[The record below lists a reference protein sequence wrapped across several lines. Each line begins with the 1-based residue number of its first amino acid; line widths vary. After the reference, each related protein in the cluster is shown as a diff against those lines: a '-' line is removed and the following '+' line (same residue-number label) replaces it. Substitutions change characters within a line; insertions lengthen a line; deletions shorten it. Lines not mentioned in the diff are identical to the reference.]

1 MKIKVNTLPLDG
13 GGLRRELSRTIEV
26 GVDMAYSPSPPP
38 SPLRA
43 RGSSGPEATRGEG
56 DNWDYFLSNLTRLFN
71 LSKMGLMASE
81 AIKKRVEKLREE
93 IEYHNYRYYVLDQ
106 PEISDAQ
113 YDCLMRELQ
122 KLEEEYPELRSPNSP
137 TQRVGAPPL
146 EAFEIFRHT
155 IPMLSLANAFDESE
169 ARDFDKRVKKFL
181 GTSADITYVAEPKLD
196 GLAVELVYER
206 GQFVVGSTRGDGVNG
221 ENITQNLR
229 TIKTIPLQLIRK
241 EIPAPERLEVRGE
254 VIIQL
259 KKFKELNRKREEM
272 GEPFFAN
279 PRNAAAGSVRQLD
292 SKITVERPLEIY
304 CYGVG
309 GVRGRTF
316 KTHSEI
322 LQTFPKWGL
331 RTNPNIKRC
340 QNIDEVLEYY
350 HKMNEKRETLP
361 YEIDGIVIKVDR
373 LDLQAR
379 LGEISRSPR
388 WALAFKFQPR
398 QETTKI
404 LDIIVQVGRTGALT
418 PVAVME
424 PVRVGGV
431 EVSRATLHNQDEI
444 DKKDVRVGDTV
455 VIQRAGDVIPEV
467 VQVITSKRKGTE
479 KKFRMPSKCPVC
491 GAEVIKDEA
500 IHRCNGLDCPAQLK
514 GRIKHFASKRAMD
527 IEGLGLKL
535 IDQLVN
541 KGLIKDVAD
550 IYYINKQELIE
561 LERMADKSAQNIIDA
576 IEKSKTKPLSKF
588 LYALGIRHVGE
599 TTAEDLACHFPR
611 LDDLF
616 RLSEEDLME
625 VEGIGPEV
633 AASVIQFFRDKKNKE
648 SIELLKKA
656 GVKVIEPKIKEKGK
670 LAGKTFVFTGA
681 LKIFGRDEARNLVES
696 SGGMTTS
703 SISKKVDYVV
713 VGEDPGS
720 KFDRAKELG
729 IKTLTEEEFK
739 KMIG

>member
-1 MKIKVNTLPLDG
+1 
-13 GGLRRELSRTIEV
+13 
-26 GVDMAYSPSPPP
+26 
-38 SPLRA
+38 
-43 RGSSGPEATRGEG
+43 
-56 DNWDYFLSNLTRLFN
+56 
-71 LSKMGLMASE
+71 MGLMASE
-81 AIKKRVEKLREE
+81 GIKKRVKKLREE
-93 IEYHNYRYYVLDQ
+93 IEYHNNRYYILDQ

-113 YDCLMRELQ
+113 YDRLMRELE
-122 KLEEEYPELRSPNSP
+122 KLEEEYPKLRSPNSP
-137 TQRVGAPPL
+137 TQRVGATPL
-146 EAFEIFRHT
+146 EAFEIVRHT
-155 IPMLSLANAFDESE
+155 FPMLSLANAFDESE
-169 ARDFDKRVKKFL
+169 AKDFDKRVKKFL
-181 GTSADITYVAEPKLD
+181 GYSAEITYVAEPKLD

-229 TIKTIPLQLIRK
+229 TIKTIPLQIIRK
-241 EIPAPERLEVRGE
+241 EVPVPERLVVRGE

-259 KKFKELNRKREEM
+259 KKFKELNRKREEI
-272 GEPFFAN
+272 GEPLFAN

-292 SKITVERPLEIY
+292 SKITAERPLEIY
-304 CYGVG
+304 CYGLGEVTG
-309 GVRGRTF
+309 QTF

-331 RTNPNIKRC
+331 RTNPNIQRY

-373 LDLQAR
+373 LDLQTR

-388 WALAFKFQPR
+388 WALAFKFQPK

-404 LDIIVQVGRTGALT
+404 LDIIVQVGRTGAIT

-424 PVRVGGV
+424 PVKVGGV

-491 GAEVIKDEA
+491 GAEVIKEEA
-500 IHRCNGLDCPAQLK
+500 IHRCIGLDCPAQLK

-527 IEGLGLKL
+527 IEGLGVKL
-535 IDQLVN
+535 IDQSVD

-550 IYYINKQELIE
+550 IYYINKEKLIE

-576 IEKSKTKPLSKF
+576 IGKSKTKPLSKF

-599 TTAEDLACHFPR
+599 TTAEDLAHHFPR

-616 RLSEEDLME
+616 HLSEEDLME

-633 AASVIQFFRDKKNKE
+633 AASMHQFFRDKKNKE

-670 LAGKTFVFTGA
+670 LAGKTFLFTGA
-681 LKIFGRDEARNLVES
+681 LKDFGREEARNLVES
-696 SGGMTTS
+696 LGGMTAS
-703 SISKKVDYVV
+703 SVSKKVDFVV

-720 KFDRAKELG
+720 KSDKAKELG
-729 IKTLTEEEFK
+729 IKILTEEDFK
-739 KMIG
+739 RMIG

>member
-1 MKIKVNTLPLDG
+1 MLCALCD
-13 GGLRRELSRTIEV
+13 LSDLT
-26 GVDMAYSPSPPP
+26 S
-38 SPLRA
+38 
-43 RGSSGPEATRGEG
+43 
-56 DNWDYFLSNLTRLFN
+56 LSI

-81 AIKKRVEKLREE
+81 AIKKKVEKLREE
-93 IEYHNYRYYVLDQ
+93 IEYHNYLYYVLDQ

-113 YDCLMRELQ
+113 YDRLMRELE
-122 KLEEEYPELRSPNSP
+122 KLEEQFPELRSLNSP

-146 EAFEIFRHT
+146 EAFEIVRHT
-155 IPMLSLANAFDESE
+155 LPMLSLANAFDETE

-181 GTSADITYVAEPKLD
+181 GSSEDITYVAEPKLD

-272 GEPFFAN
+272 GEPPFAN

-292 SKITVERPLEIY
+292 SKITAARPLEIY
-304 CYGVG
+304 CYGLGEVIG
-309 GVRGRTF
+309 KPF

-331 RTNPNIKRC
+331 RTNPHIQRC
-340 QNIDEVLEYY
+340 QDIDEVLEYY

-361 YEIDGIVIKVDR
+361 YEIDGIVIKVDH
-373 LDLQAR
+373 LDLQTR
-379 LGEISRSPR
+379 LGEIVRSPR
-388 WALAFKFQPR
+388 WALAFKFQPK

-424 PVRVGGV
+424 PVKVGGV

-491 GAEVIKDEA
+491 EAEVIKEEA
-500 IHRCNGLDCPAQLK
+500 IHRCIGLDCPAQLK

-527 IEGLGLKL
+527 IEGLGVKL
-535 IDQLVN
+535 TDQLVE
-541 KGLIKDVAD
+541 KGLIKDVVD
-550 IYYINKQELIE
+550 IYTIKKDELIA

-599 TTAEDLACHFPR
+599 TTAEDLACQFPR
-611 LDDLF
+611 LDDF
-616 RLSEEDLME
+616 FHLSEEDLME

-633 AASVIQFFRDKKNKE
+633 AASVHQFFRDKKNKE

-656 GVKVIEPKIKEKGK
+656 GVKVIEPKVKEKGK
-670 LAGKTFVFTGA
+670 LAGKTFLFTGA
-681 LKIFGRDEARNLVES
+681 LKTFGRDEARNVVES
-696 SGGMTTS
+696 LGGMTTS
-703 SISKKVDYVV
+703 SVSKKVDFVV

-720 KFDRAKELG
+720 KFDKAKELG

-739 KMIG
+739 KMII

>member
-1 MKIKVNTLPLDG
+1 
-13 GGLRRELSRTIEV
+13 
-26 GVDMAYSPSPPP
+26 
-38 SPLRA
+38 
-43 RGSSGPEATRGEG
+43 
-56 DNWDYFLSNLTRLFN
+56 
-71 LSKMGLMASE
+71 MGLMASE
-81 AIKKRVEKLREE
+81 AIKKRVEKLRED
-93 IEYHNYRYYVLDQ
+93 IEYHNHLYYVLDQ

-113 YDCLMRELQ
+113 YDRLMKELE
-122 KLEEEYPELRSPNSP
+122 KLEEQHPEFRSPNSP
-137 TQRVGAPPL
+137 TQRVGATPL
-146 EAFEIFRHT
+146 EAFKIVRHT
-155 IPMLSLANAFDESE
+155 FPMLSLANAFDESE
-169 ARDFDKRVKKFL
+169 AKDFDKRVKKFL
-181 GTSADITYVAEPKLD
+181 GYSAEITYVAEPKLD

-241 EIPAPERLEVRGE
+241 EIPAPERFEVRGE

-272 GEPFFAN
+272 GEPVFAN

-292 SKITVERPLEIY
+292 SKITAARPLEIY

-309 GVRGRTF
+309 EVRGRTF

-331 RTNPNIKRC
+331 RMNPNIQRC

-361 YEIDGIVIKVDR
+361 YEIDGIVIKVDS
-373 LDLQAR
+373 LDLQTR

-388 WALAFKFQPR
+388 WALAFKFQPK

-527 IEGLGLKL
+527 IEGLGVKL

-550 IYYINKQELIE
+550 IYYINKQKLIE

-611 LDDLF
+611 LDDFF

-656 GVKVIEPKIKEKGK
+656 GVKVIEPKVKEKGK
-670 LAGKTFVFTGA
+670 LAGKTFLFTGA
-681 LKIFGRDEARNLVES
+681 LKTFGRDEARNLVES

-720 KFDRAKELG
+720 KSDKAKELG
-729 IKTLTEEEFK
+729 IKILTEEEFK
-739 KMIG
+739 KMIS

>member
-1 MKIKVNTLPLDG
+1 
-13 GGLRRELSRTIEV
+13 V
-26 GVDMAYSPSPPP
+26 G
-38 SPLRA
+38 
-43 RGSSGPEATRGEG
+43 
-56 DNWDYFLSNLTRLFN
+56 
-71 LSKMGLMASE
+71 
-81 AIKKRVEKLREE
+81 KLREE
-93 IEYHNYRYYVLDQ
+93 IEYHNFRYYVLDQ

-113 YDCLMRELQ
+113 YDRLMRELE
-122 KLEEEYPELRSPNSP
+122 KLEEQYPELRTLNSP

-146 EAFEIFRHT
+146 EEFEIVRHT
-155 IPMLSLANAFDESE
+155 LPMLSLANAFDETE
-169 ARDFDKRVKKFL
+169 AKEFDKRVKKFL
-181 GTSADITYVAEPKLD
+181 ETSSDIEYVTEPKLD

-206 GQFVVGSTRGDGVNG
+206 GQFVVGSTRGDGING

-241 EIPAPERLEVRGE
+241 EIPVPERLEARGE
-254 VIIQL
+254 VIMQL
-259 KKFKELNRKREEM
+259 KRFRELNQKREGL
-272 GEPFFAN
+272 GEPLFAN

-292 SKITVERPLEIY
+292 SKITAERPLEIY
-304 CYGVG
+304 CYGIG
-309 GVRGRTF
+309 EVRGRTF
-316 KTHSEI
+316 KSHSDL

-331 RTNPNIKRC
+331 RANPNIRRC
-340 QNIDEVLEYY
+340 KDIEEVIEYY
-350 HKMNEKRETLP
+350 YEMNEKREKLP

-379 LGEISRSPR
+379 LGEIARSPR
-388 WALAFKFQPR
+388 WALAFKFQPK

-424 PVRVGGV
+424 PVKVGGV

-467 VQVITSKRKGTE
+467 VQVIESKRTGKE
-479 KKFRMPSKCPVC
+479 KKFKMPSKCPVC
-491 GAEVIKDEA
+491 GAEVIKEEA
-500 IHRCNGLDCPAQLK
+500 IHRCIGLDCLAQLK

-527 IEGLGLKL
+527 VEGLGVKL
-535 IDQLVN
+535 INQLVD

-550 IYYINKQELIE
+550 IYYIEKEQLIE

-576 IEKSKTKPLSKF
+576 IEASKTKPLSKF

-599 TTAEDLACHFPR
+599 TTAEDLAHRFSR
-611 LDDLF
+611 LDDF
-616 RLSEEDLME
+616 FHLSEEDLRE

-633 AASVIQFFRDKKNKE
+633 SASVYQFFRDKKNKG
-648 SIELLKKA
+648 SIERLKRA
-656 GVKVIEPKIKEKGK
+656 GVTVIEPKGKVKGK
-670 LAGKTFVFTGA
+670 FVGKTFVFTGA
-681 LKIFGRDEARNLVES
+681 LKSFGRDEARNIVES
-696 SGGMTTS
+696 LGGMTAS
-703 SISKKVDYVV
+703 SVSKKVDFVV

-720 KFDRAKELG
+720 KFDKAKELG

-739 KMIG
+739 KLIG

>member
-1 MKIKVNTLPLDG
+1 
-13 GGLRRELSRTIEV
+13 
-26 GVDMAYSPSPPP
+26 
-38 SPLRA
+38 
-43 RGSSGPEATRGEG
+43 
-56 DNWDYFLSNLTRLFN
+56 
-71 LSKMGLMASE
+71 MGLMVSE

-93 IEYHNYRYYVLDQ
+93 IEYHNYRYYILDQ
-106 PEISDAQ
+106 PEILDAQ
-113 YDCLMRELQ
+113 YDRLMRELE
-122 KLEEEYPELRSPNSP
+122 KLEEQYPEHRSPNSP
-137 TQRVGAPPL
+137 TQRVGATPL
-146 EAFEIFRHT
+146 EAFEIVRHT
-155 IPMLSLANAFDESE
+155 LPMLSLANAFDEIE

-181 GTSADITYVAEPKLD
+181 GSSADVVYVAEPKLD

-229 TIKTIPLQLIRK
+229 TIKTIPLQLIRR
-241 EIPAPERLEVRGE
+241 EVPVPGRLEVRGE

-272 GEPFFAN
+272 GEPLFAN

-292 SKITVERPLEIY
+292 SKITAERPLEIY
-304 CYGVG
+304 CYGLGEVI
-309 GVRGRTF
+309 GRTF

-331 RTNPNIKRC
+331 RKNPYIQRC
-340 QNIDEVLEYY
+340 KNIDEVLEYY
-350 HKMNEKRETLP
+350 HKMNEKRENLP

-373 LDLQAR
+373 LDLQTR
-379 LGEISRSPR
+379 LGEIARSPR
-388 WALAFKFQPR
+388 WALAFKFQPK
-398 QETTKI
+398 QETTRI
-404 LDIIVQVGRTGALT
+404 LDIIVQVGRTGAIT

-424 PVRVGGV
+424 PVKVGGV

-491 GAEVIKDEA
+491 GAEIIKEEA
-500 IHRCNGLDCPAQLK
+500 IHRCIGLDCPAQLK

-527 IEGLGLKL
+527 IDGLGVKL
-535 IDQLVN
+535 IDQLVD
-541 KGLIKDVAD
+541 KGLVKDVAD
-550 IYYINKQELIE
+550 IYYINKQKLIE

-599 TTAEDLACHFPR
+599 TTAEDLARHFPR
-611 LDDLF
+611 LDDFF
-616 RLSEEDLME
+616 RLTEEDLME

-633 AASVIQFFRDKKNKE
+633 AASVHQFFRDKKNKE
-648 SIELLKKA
+648 SIELLKNA
-656 GVKVIEPKIKEKGK
+656 GVKVIEPKVKEKGK
-670 LAGKTFVFTGA
+670 LVGKTFLFTGA

-720 KFDRAKELG
+720 KFDKAKELG

-739 KMIG
+739 KMIQ

>member
-1 MKIKVNTLPLDG
+1 MLYALCD
-13 GGLRRELSRTIEV
+13 LS
-26 GVDMAYSPSPPP
+26 D
-38 SPLRA
+38 
-43 RGSSGPEATRGEG
+43 
-56 DNWDYFLSNLTRLFN
+56 LTRLPI
-71 LSKMGLMASE
+71 LSKMDSMVSE
-81 AIKKRVEKLREE
+81 VVKKRVEKLREE
-93 IEYHNYRYYVLDQ
+93 IEYHNYLYYVLDQ

-113 YDCLMRELQ
+113 YDRLLRELE

-146 EAFEIFRHT
+146 EAFEIVRHT
-155 IPMLSLANAFDESE
+155 LPMLSLANAFDETE

-181 GTSADITYVAEPKLD
+181 GSSADIIYVAEPKLD

-206 GQFVVGSTRGDGVNG
+206 GLFVVGSTRGDGVNG

-229 TIKTIPLQLIRK
+229 TIKTLPLQLIRK
-241 EIPAPERLEVRGE
+241 EILAPERLEVRGE

-272 GEPFFAN
+272 EEPLFAN

-292 SKITVERPLEIY
+292 SKITAERPLEIY
-304 CYGVG
+304 CYGLG
-309 GVRGRTF
+309 EIRGKTF
-316 KTHSEI
+316 KTHWEI

-331 RTNPNIKRC
+331 RTNPNIQRC
-340 QNIDEVLEYY
+340 RNIDEVLEYY

-361 YEIDGIVIKVDR
+361 YEIDGIVMKVDR
-373 LDLQAR
+373 LDLQTR

-388 WALAFKFQPR
+388 WALAFKFQPK

-418 PVAVME
+418 PVALME
-424 PVRVGGV
+424 PVKVGGV

-444 DKKDVRVGDTV
+444 DKKDVRTGDTV
-455 VIQRAGDVIPEV
+455 IVQRAGDVIPEV

-479 KKFRMPSKCPVC
+479 KKFKMPSTCPVC
-491 GAEVIKDEA
+491 GAEVIKEEA
-500 IHRCNGLDCPAQLK
+500 IHRCIGLDCPAQLK

-527 IEGLGLKL
+527 IEGLGVKL
-535 IDQLVN
+535 IDQLVD

-550 IYYINKQELIE
+550 IYYINKERLIE

-599 TTAEDLACHFPR
+599 TTAEDLAHRFSR
-611 LDDLF
+611 LEDF
-616 RLSEEDLME
+616 FHLSEEDLME
-625 VEGIGPEV
+625 IEGIGPEV
-633 AASVIQFFRDKKNKE
+633 AASVHQFFGDKKNKA

-656 GVKVIEPKIKEKGK
+656 GVKVIEPKVKEKGK
-670 LAGKTFVFTGA
+670 LAGKSFVFTGA
-681 LKIFGRDEARNLVES
+681 LKVLGRDEARNLVES
-696 SGGMTTS
+696 LGGVTTS
-703 SISKKVDYVV
+703 SVSKKVDFVV

-720 KFDRAKELG
+720 KFNKAKELG

-739 KMIG
+739 KLIG

>member
-1 MKIKVNTLPLDG
+1 
-13 GGLRRELSRTIEV
+13 
-26 GVDMAYSPSPPP
+26 MA
-38 SPLRA
+38 
-43 RGSSGPEATRGEG
+43 T
-56 DNWDYFLSNLTRLFN
+56 
-71 LSKMGLMASE
+71 E

-93 IEYHNYRYYVLDQ
+93 IEYHNYRYYILDR

-113 YDCLMRELQ
+113 YDRLMRELE
-122 KLEEEYPELRSPNSP
+122 KLEEQYPELRSPNSP

-146 EAFEIFRHT
+146 ETFEIVRHT
-155 IPMLSLANAFDESE
+155 IPMLSLANAFNEVE

-181 GTSADITYVAEPKLD
+181 GTSQDIEYVAEPKLD

-206 GQFVVGSTRGDGVNG
+206 GHFVVGSTRGDGVNG

-241 EIPAPERLEVRGE
+241 EIPVPEKLEVRGE
-254 VIIQL
+254 VIMQIR
-259 KKFKELNRKREEM
+259 KFRELNRRREEM
-272 GEPFFAN
+272 GEPLFAN

-292 SKITVERPLEIY
+292 SKVTASRPLEIY
-304 CYGVG
+304 CYGIGEVI
-309 GVRGRTF
+309 GRTF
-316 KTHSEI
+316 KTHWEI
-322 LQTFPKWGL
+322 LQALSKWGL
-331 RTNPNIKRC
+331 RINPHIRKCRNM
-340 QNIDEVLEYY
+340 DEVLQYY
-350 HKMNEKRETLP
+350 HEMSEMRESLP

-379 LGEISRSPR
+379 LGEIARSPR
-388 WALAFKFQPR
+388 WALAFKFQPK

-424 PVRVGGV
+424 PVKVGGV

-444 DKKDVRVGDTV
+444 DKKDVRIGDTI

-491 GAEVIKDEA
+491 GAEVVKEEA
-500 IHRCNGLDCPAQLK
+500 VHRCIGLDCPAQLK

-527 IEGLGLKL
+527 IEGLGTKL
-535 IDQLVN
+535 TDQLVD
-541 KGLIKDVAD
+541 KGLVKDVAD
-550 IYYINKQELIE
+550 IYYLQKEQLVD

-599 TTAEDLACHFPR
+599 STADDLARHFSR
-611 LDDLF
+611 LEDF
-616 RLSEEDLME
+616 FHLSEEDLMK

-633 AASVIQFFRDKKNKE
+633 AASVYQFFHDKKNKE
-648 SIELLKKA
+648 SIERLKKA
-656 GVKVIEPKIKEKGK
+656 GLKVIEPVKEKKGK
-670 LAGKTFVFTGA
+670 LAGKTFVFTGTLRA
-681 LKIFGRDEARNLVES
+681 YGRDEARNLVES
-696 SGGMTTS
+696 LGGISAS
-703 SISKKVDYVV
+703 SVSKKVDYVV

-720 KFDRAKELG
+720 KFDKAKELG

-739 KMIG
+739 KMIS

>member
-1 MKIKVNTLPLDG
+1 
-13 GGLRRELSRTIEV
+13 
-26 GVDMAYSPSPPP
+26 
-38 SPLRA
+38 
-43 RGSSGPEATRGEG
+43 
-56 DNWDYFLSNLTRLFN
+56 
-71 LSKMGLMASE
+71 MASE
-81 AIKKRVEKLREE
+81 AIKKRVEKLRED
-93 IEYHNYRYYVLDQ
+93 IEYHNHLYYVLDQ

-113 YDCLMRELQ
+113 YDRLMKELE
-122 KLEEEYPELRSPNSP
+122 KLEEQHPEFRSPNSP
-137 TQRVGAPPL
+137 TQRVGATPL
-146 EAFEIFRHT
+146 EAFKIVRHT
-155 IPMLSLANAFDESE
+155 FPMLSLANAFDESE
-169 ARDFDKRVKKFL
+169 AKDFDKRVKKFL
-181 GTSADITYVAEPKLD
+181 GYSAEITYVAEPKLD

-241 EIPAPERLEVRGE
+241 EIPAPERFEVRGE

-272 GEPFFAN
+272 EEPLFAN

-292 SKITVERPLEIY
+292 SKITAARPLEIY

-309 GVRGRTF
+309 EVRGRTF

-331 RTNPNIKRC
+331 RTNPNIQRC

-373 LDLQAR
+373 LDLQTR

-388 WALAFKFQPR
+388 WALAFKFQPK

-479 KKFRMPSKCPVC
+479 KKFRIPSKCPVC

-535 IDQLVN
+535 IDQLVD
-541 KGLIKDVAD
+541 KRLIKDVAD

-599 TTAEDLACHFPR
+599 TTAEDLARHFPH
-611 LDDLF
+611 LDDF
-616 RLSEEDLME
+616 FHLSEEDLME

-670 LAGKTFVFTGA
+670 LAGKTFLFTGT
-681 LKIFGRDEARNLVES
+681 LKTFGRDEVRNLVES
-696 SGGMTTS
+696 TGGMTAS

-720 KFDRAKELG
+720 KFDKAKELG

-739 KMIG
+739 KLIA